1 MRILLIEDDPE
12 TSRFIRKGLEEAG
25 HVLDHAGDGKQ
36 GLLLALDAEHDV
48 LVVDRMLPG
57 LDGLSIVRSLR
68 AAGRDTP
75 VLVLSAL
82 GEVDDRVEGLRA
94 GGDDYLVKPFALAEL
109 SARLEALVR
118 RRSGGSD
125 RGAAPVTR
133 LIVAD
138 LAMDLL
144 ARTVK
149 RAGRAIELKPREFRL
164 LEHLMRH
171 AGQVVTRTML
181 LEAVWDYHFDPQT
194 NIIDVHVSRL
204 RRKIDR
210 DRGPPLIHTVRGA
223 GYVIRAP

>member
-1 MRILLIEDDPE
+1 MRILLIEDDLE
-12 TSRFIRKGLEEAG
+12 TTRFVRKGLEEAG
-25 HVLDHAGDGKQ
+25 HVVDHAGDGKQ

-68 AAGRDTP
+68 AAGRTAP

-109 SARLEALVR
+109 SARLEALDR
-118 RRSGGSD
+118 RRGGIAED
-125 RGAAPVTR
+125 GAPVTR
-133 LIVAD
+133 LAVAD
-138 LAMDLL
+138 LEMDLL

-149 RAGRAIELKPREFRL
+149 RAGRGIELKPREFRL
-164 LEHLMRH
+164 LEYLMRH

-194 NIIDVHVSRL
+194 NVIDVHVSRL
-204 RRKIDR
+204 RRRIDR
-210 DRGPPLIHTVRGA
+210 DFNPPLIHTVRGA
-223 GYVIRAP
+223 GYVIREP

>member
-25 HVLDHAGDGKQ
+25 HVLDLAGDGRQ
-36 GLLLALDAEHDV
+36 GLLLALDAEHDAV
-48 LVVDRMLPG
+48 VVDRMLPG

-68 AAGRDTP
+68 AAGRTTP

-109 SARLEALVR
+109 SARLEALAR
-118 RRSGGSD
+118 RRDAAAGS
-125 RGAAPVTR
+125 AAPATR

-138 LAMDLL
+138 LEMDLL
-144 ARTVK
+144 ARSVK
-149 RAGRAIELKPREFRL
+149 RAGRAIDLKPREFRL

-171 AGQVVTRTML
+171 TGQVVTRSML

-194 NIIDVHVSRL
+194 NVIDVHVSRL
-204 RRKIDR
+204 RRKVDR
-210 DRGPPLIHTVRGA
+210 DFGAPLIHTVRGA
-223 GYVIRAP
+223 GYVIRPP

>member
-1 MRILLIEDDPE
+1 MRVLLIEDDPE
-12 TSRFIRKGLEEAG
+12 TARFIRKGLEEAG
-25 HVLDHAGDGKQ
+25 HVVDHAGDGKQ
-36 GLLLALDAEHDV
+36 GLLLALDAEHDAV
-48 LVVDRMLPG
+48 VVDRMLPG

-68 AAGRDTP
+68 AAGRDNP

-118 RRSGGSD
+118 RRGTGAD
-125 RGAAPVTR
+125 REAPVTR
-133 LIVAD
+133 LAVAD
-138 LAMDLL
+138 LEMDLL

-149 RAGRAIELKPREFRL
+149 RAGRAVELKPREFRL
-164 LEHLMRH
+164 LEYLMRH

-194 NIIDVHVSRL
+194 NVIDVHVSRL

-210 DRGPPLIHTVRGA
+210 NAGPPLIHTVRGA
-223 GYVIRAP
+223 GYAIRAP

>member
-36 GLLLALDAEHDV
+36 GLLLALDAEHDAV
-48 LVVDRMLPG
+48 VVDRMLPG
-57 LDGLSIVRSLR
+57 LDGLSIVRSMR
-68 AAGRDTP
+68 AADRNTP

-94 GGDDYLVKPFALAEL
+94 GGDDYLVKPFAFAEL

-118 RRSGGSD
+118 RRDAGT
-125 RGAAPVTR
+125 GAAGPVTR

-138 LAMDLL
+138 LEVNLL
-144 ARTVK
+144 ARSVK

-164 LEHLMRH
+164 LEYLMRH

-194 NIIDVHVSRL
+194 NVIDVHVSRL

-210 DRGPPLIHTVRGA
+210 DAGVPLIHTVRGA

>member
-25 HVLDHAGDGKQ
+25 HVVDHADDGRE
-36 GLLLALDAEHDV
+36 GLLLAFDAEHEAI
-48 LVVDRMLPG
+48 VVDRLLPG

-68 AAGRDTP
+68 AANRSTP

-109 SARLEALVR
+109 SARLEALAR
-118 RRSGGSD
+118 RRGAGAGGA
-125 RGAAPVTR
+125 GPVTR
-133 LIVAD
+133 LVVAD
-138 LAMDLL
+138 LEMDLL
-144 ARTVK
+144 ARTVT
-149 RAGRAIELKPREFRL
+149 RAGRALELKPREFRL
-164 LEHLMRH
+164 LEYLMRH
-171 AGQVVTRTML
+171 ADQVVTRTML

-204 RRKIDR
+204 RRKVDR
-210 DRGPPLIHTVRGA
+210 DFGPPLIHTVRGA
-223 GYVIRAP
+223 GYAIRAP

>member
-12 TSRFIRKGLEEAG
+12 TSRFVRKGLEEGG
-25 HVLDHAGDGKQ
+25 HVVDLAGDGRQ
-36 GLLLALDAEHDV
+36 GLLLALDAEHDAV
-48 LVVDRMLPG
+48 IVDRMLPG

-68 AAGRDTP
+68 AAGRTTP

-118 RRSGGSD
+118 RRDAAAGS
-125 RGAAPVTR
+125 AAPATR
-133 LIVAD
+133 LAVAD
-138 LAMDLL
+138 LEMDLL
-144 ARTVK
+144 ARSVK
-149 RAGRAIELKPREFRL
+149 RAGRTVDLKPREFRL

-171 AGQVVTRTML
+171 PGQVVTRTML

-194 NIIDVHVSRL
+194 NVIDVHVSRL

-210 DRGPPLIHTVRGA
+210 DFGRPLIHTVRGA
-223 GYVIRAP
+223 GYLIREP